1 MGAQRRDFLSLA
13 ILVAAAAS
21 TTAALGQT
29 VMPAVGPTRSGAQSA
44 ASIPDFSGIWGH
56 PYLPGFEPPV
66 SGPGPVV
73 NKSRRRQVFGTDGP
87 FAPGTNAP
95 LVSDNRQYVGDYTNP
110 ILKPRAAEAVR
121 KQGEIELSGVSA
133 PIPSSQCWPEPV
145 PYIFWP
151 SSRNPVG
158 TF

>member
-1 MGAQRRDFLSLA
+1 MAVQRRDFLSLA

-21 TTAALGQT
+21 ATAAFGQT
-29 VMPAVGPTRSGAQSA
+29 VMPAVGLTGGGAQSA

-87 FAPGTNAP
+87 FAPGTNTP

-121 KQGEIELSGVSA
+121 KQG
-133 PIPSSQCWPEPV
+133 
-145 PYIFWP
+145 
-151 SSRNPVG
+151 
-158 TF
+158 